1 MLLQLLSSHLSR
13 VAVSPCPASS
23 SLRPGRGLAPAPR
36 LVTCRRTATRLPDPG
51 TAGDKGLELPTNLR
65 EVAQCLEKAPQRFW

>member
-13 VAVSPCPASS
+13 VARVTVS
-23 SLRPGRGLAPAPR
+23 SLQQPPPRRGLAPAPR

-51 TAGDKGLELPTNLR
+51 TAGDRGLELPTNLR
-65 EVAQCLEKAPQRFW
+65 EVAQCLEKAL